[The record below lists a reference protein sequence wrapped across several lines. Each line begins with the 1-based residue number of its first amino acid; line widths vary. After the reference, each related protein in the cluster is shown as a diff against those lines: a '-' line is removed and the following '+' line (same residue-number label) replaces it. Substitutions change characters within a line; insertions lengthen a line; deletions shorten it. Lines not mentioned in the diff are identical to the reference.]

1 MTLESTQT
9 SIETTLQFLLECG
22 SVQLKIMPLDSSIT
36 WEGFIERQTTL
47 EEYYEQILPAYHRQV
62 GPPEITIH
70 LNAKVLKDKE
80 DLGQAIHEMCE
91 YILTINSKGWCQ

>member
-47 EEYYEQILPAYHRQV
+47 EEYYEQLLPMSQRQV

-70 LNAKVLKDKE
+70 LNSKVLKDKE
-80 DLGQAIHEMCE
+80 DLGQVIHEMCE

>member
-36 WEGFIERQTTL
+36 WEGFIARQTTL
-47 EEYYEQILPAYHRQV
+47 EEYYPDIVPAINARA

-80 DLGQAIHEMCE
+80 DLGAAIHEMCE
-91 YILTINSKGWCQ
+91 YILTINDKGWCA